1 MSAKSICPARV
12 VLFGTV
18 DYQAGRSSG
27 FLCEQPQLY
36 DDTHPGPGYPSLT
49 ARMGPL
55 LGIVIFGAAAAHHIR
70 LGVAC
75 KIHATD

>member
-36 DDTHPGPGYPSLT
+36 DDTHPGPGYPSQRLAKFHVNT
-49 ARMGPL
+49 RDVGAGPGFSCRKL
-55 LGIVIFGAAAAHHIR
+55 WCHEM
-70 LGVAC
+70 
-75 KIHATD
+75 